1 MTVPLWQP
9 AQPDMIAP
17 MVIDLVS
24 SDEECVEEGGHESA
38 SEAEGKSRFPT

>member
-9 AQPDMIAP
+9 EQPDNVVP

-24 SDEECVEEGGHESA
+24 SDDESVEEGGHESA
-38 SEAEGKSRFPT
+38 SEAEGKS